1 MCRPFGSLA
10 HRAPFLILD
19 CFPSSVRAFGPA
31 TFPVGEGEKRPRR
44 GRGRR
49 DAYLFLSSF
58 FILLRSFVGISS
70 STVGI
75 RIRQMK
81 AAVRP
86 PLYRQ
91 KPP

>member
-1 MCRPFGSLA
+1 MRGPRRRKPSPTGKVD
-10 HRAPFLILD
+10 RAQPGTD
-19 CFPSSVRAFGPA
+19 EGPPPEEAFPL
-31 TFPVGEGEKRPRR
+31 GEGEKCPRR
-44 GRGRR
+44 GRGCRN
-49 DAYLFLSSF
+49 AYLFFSSF
-58 FILLRSFVGISS
+58 FILLRSLVGINS

>member
-1 MCRPFGSLA
+1 MRGPRRRKPSPTGKVD
-10 HRAPFLILD
+10 RAQPGTD
-19 CFPSSVRAFGPA
+19 EGPPPEEA
-31 TFPVGEGEKRPRR
+31 FPVGEGEKRPRR
-44 GRGRR
+44 GRRR
-49 DAYLFLSSF
+49 RNAYLFFSSL
-58 FILLRSFVGISS
+58 FILRCSFVGISS
-70 STVGI
+70 SAVGI

>member
-1 MCRPFGSLA
+1 MPPIRFTGSSC
-10 HRAPFLILD
+10 PFLILD

-44 GRGRR
+44 DRGRR
-49 DAYLFLSSF
+49 DAYFFLSSL